1 MMDVA
6 LLVPSFLVAI
16 EYNKNNTKNEHNCIL
31 RDLVLLLV
39 VTQIDVLGF
48 SLPLKIFRFFAF
60 YVIASDIMNNAVYRL
75 MPPNE
80 KLKKEWADLQKR
92 EIQQLLKTFIKEYSS
107 S

>member
-1 MMDVA
+1 MIDFA

-16 EYNKNNTKNEHNCIL
+16 EHNKNNTKNENNHIL

-39 VTQIDVLGF
+39 VTQIDVFGF
-48 SLPLKIFRFFAF
+48 SIPLKIFRFFAF
-60 YVIASDIMNNAVYRL
+60 YVIASEIINNVVYRL

-92 EIQQLLKTFIKEYSS
+92 ETSQLLNTFIKKYTK
-107 S
+107 